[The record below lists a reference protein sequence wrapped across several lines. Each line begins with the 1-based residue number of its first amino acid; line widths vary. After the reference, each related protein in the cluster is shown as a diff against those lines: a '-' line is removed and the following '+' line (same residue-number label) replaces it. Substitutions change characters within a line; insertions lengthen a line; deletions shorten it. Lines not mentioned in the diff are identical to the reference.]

1 MNGNLLKEN
10 GEILR
15 IAEKVKLYIPRFE
28 HYEIVKDD
36 KFPVKNCII
45 GYDGKKMPFAK
56 KEITPTYIDDR
67 MILDSLL
74 SLNLKTLNNLS
85 ISRDR
90 QEKEIL
96 KWCKKYGLPFQKGF
110 ECATLN
116 SGSPAIQSIREN
128 PYREQGFYA
137 FNCEAFCIELARLYN
152 VFMMMLAYKEDLY
165 IGLDNE
171 DRLDIHQKHI
181 RHLKRTTSKEQ
192 IQKWLL
198 EYFKEANFKM
208 DIDFDGEKY
217 SLIPTFS
224 DLFEL
229 AKYQL
234 LLLYNADTTTGVK
247 TCKCCGALF
256 SCTHRSQEFCGECS
270 PQKYYAKKQ
279 SDKKRGVKNG
289 NNK

>member
-1 MNGNLLKEN
+1 MNGNLLKDN

-15 IAEKVKLYIPRFE
+15 IAEKVKLYIPHFE
-28 HYEIVKDD
+28 HYEIVKDE
-36 KFPVKNCII
+36 KFPVKNYII
-45 GYDGKKMPFAK
+45 GYDGEKKPFAK

-171 DRLDIHQKHI
+171 DR
-181 RHLKRTTSKEQ
+181 
-192 IQKWLL
+192 
-198 EYFKEANFKM
+198 
-208 DIDFDGEKY
+208 
-217 SLIPTFS
+217 
-224 DLFEL
+224 
-229 AKYQL
+229 
-234 LLLYNADTTTGVK
+234 
-247 TCKCCGALF
+247 
-256 SCTHRSQEFCGECS
+256 
-270 PQKYYAKKQ
+270 
-279 SDKKRGVKNG
+279 
-289 NNK
+289 